1 MHTPEEELFEVIGAP
16 KVEPSARLDGVPLPD
31 NLPTQLV
38 QAAEWVKWI
47 YEDEED
53 IRLFDFG
60 ESFFQGEEPES
71 LAQPGLLRVP
81 EIIFTGRFD
90 HRVDLWRAGCMV
102 SWFHI
107 THNGI
112 LRILRCEIQL
122 YDFMFTSYPF
132 WYLGEDEVLV
142 LQMVGFVEKLPAEWQ
157 PKWEKMKM
165 DFNRTLKGEGKLN
178 DVS

>member
-1 MHTPEEELFEVIGAP
+1 MHTPEEELLEVIGAP
-16 KVEPSARLDGVPLPD
+16 KVEPLARLDGVPLPD
-31 NLPTQLV
+31 NLPRQLV

-60 ESFFQGEEPES
+60 ESFLQGEEPES

-102 SWFHI
+102 SWFHT

-112 LRILRCEIQL
+112 
-122 YDFMFTSYPF
+122 Y
-132 WYLGEDEVLV
+132 
-142 LQMVGFVEKLPAEWQ
+142 
-157 PKWEKMKM
+157 
-165 DFNRTLKGEGKLN
+165 
-178 DVS
+178 